1 MEGAISIKAVPK
13 IQPQTNSK
21 INFILKIFLI
31 FFIGSIFGFLIEIL
45 YGLIIDRVLMFRRGL
60 IYGPF
65 IQVYGVGAVLY
76 YLLICYIKE
85 PKKLFFVGMILGGIV
100 EYVFSFLQEVIFGTI
115 SWDYSNMIFNINGRT
130 CLLYCFFWGLIAII
144 YLKTIFP
151 WIEKLDVFLLDKKVR
166 IITYFLLVFM
176 IFDITI
182 SCIARIRQDENKK
195 RIPPEN
201 RLEEFIDMKYPDEFM
216 DKVYIN
222 KKEV

>member
-76 YLLICYIKE
+76 YLLICYI
-85 PKKLFFVGMILGGIV
+85 LQTAHILI
-100 EYVFSFLQEVIFGTI
+100 
-115 SWDYSNMIFNINGRT
+115 
-130 CLLYCFFWGLIAII
+130 LLL
-144 YLKTIFP
+144 
-151 WIEKLDVFLLDKKVR
+151 
-166 IITYFLLVFM
+166 
-176 IFDITI
+176 
-182 SCIARIRQDENKK
+182 S
-195 RIPPEN
+195 
-201 RLEEFIDMKYPDEFM
+201 M
-216 DKVYIN
+216 DN
-222 KKEV
+222 S

>member
-1 MEGAISIKAVPK
+1 MKGAISIKAVPK

-31 FFIGSIFGFLIEIL
+31 FFLGSIFGFLIEIL

-182 SCIARIRQDENKK
+182 SCMAGIRQDERKK

>member
-151 WIEKLDVFLLDKKVR
+151 WIEKIDVFLLDKKVR

-182 SCIARIRQDENKK
+182 SCMAGIRQDERKK

>member
-151 WIEKLDVFLLDKKVR
+151 WIEKIDVFLLDKKVR

-176 IFDITI
+176 IFDIII
-182 SCIARIRQDENKK
+182 SCIAGIR
-195 RIPPEN
+195 
-201 RLEEFIDMKYPDEFM
+201 
-216 DKVYIN
+216 
-222 KKEV
+222 